1 MLLKWFSFNLEIPN
15 KYHSKMKTIKF
26 IILLLP
32 FLCFSQ
38 QENIKALD
46 INLTNYEYPFPVQFL
61 ELSNQQQN
69 LKMAYIDIKPEKYN
83 NKNIVLLHGKN
94 FNGAYWE
101 TTIKALTKE
110 GFRVIVPDQIGF
122 GKSSKPDHFQYTFQQ
137 FAQNTKKLLD
147 HLGIEKTT
155 ILGHSMGGML
165 ATRFAL
171 MYPETTEKLVLENP
185 IGLEDWKLIVPYKP
199 VDWWYES
206 ELKQNYQNIKSYQ
219 MANYYDGK
227 WNADF
232 QKWAELGAGWT
243 SAPDYAKVAWN
254 SALMYDMI
262 FTQPVLYE
270 FKNIKSPT
278 LLIIGT
284 RDKTAIGKPLVSEEI
299 RKTMGNYLELGKKTQ
314 KAIPNSNLVE
324 VPNTGHLP
332 HIESFD
338 QFIKPLIVFL
348 K

>member
-1 MLLKWFSFNLEIPN
+1 
-15 KYHSKMKTIKF
+15 MKTIKLLL
-26 IILLLP
+26 LLLP
-32 FLCFSQ
+32 LICFSQ
-38 QENIKALD
+38 EEKIKQLD
-46 INLTNYEYPFPVQFL
+46 INLTNYEYPFPVKFFELNNQRQF
-61 ELSNQQQN
+61 
-69 LKMAYIDIKPEKYN
+69 LKMAYMDITPSNYN
-83 NKNIVLLHGKN
+83 HKNIVLLHGKN

-122 GKSSKPDHFQYTFQQ
+122 GKSSKPNNFQYTFQQ
-137 FAQNTKKLLD
+137 FAENTKKLLE
-147 HLGIEKTT
+147 HLGIEKTAV
-155 ILGHSMGGML
+155 LGHSMGGML

-171 MYPETTEKLVLENP
+171 MYPETEEKLILENP
-185 IGLEDWKLIVPYKP
+185 IGLEDWKLVVPYKP

-206 ELKQNYQNIKSYQ
+206 ELKQNYEAIKKYQ

-227 WNADF
+227 WNTDF

-243 SAPDYAKVAWN
+243 TAPNYSIVAWN

-284 RDKTAIGKPLVSEEI
+284 RDKTALGKPLVSEEV
-299 RKTMGNYLELGKKTQ
+299 RKTMGNYAELGKKTQ
-314 KAIPNSNLVE
+314 KAIPYCKLVE
-324 VPNTGHLP
+324 IADTGHLP

-338 QFIKPLIVFL
+338 AFIKPLIVFL
-348 K
+348 KQ

>member
-1 MLLKWFSFNLEIPN
+1 
-15 KYHSKMKTIKF
+15 MKNIKL
-26 IILLLP
+26 IMLLLP
-32 FLCFSQ
+32 LFCFSQ
-38 QENIKALD
+38 EEKIKALD
-46 INLTNYEYPFPVQFL
+46 INLSNYEYPFPVKFL
-61 ELSNQQQN
+61 ELNNQRQS
-69 LKMAYIDIKPEKYN
+69 LKMAYMDITPENYN

-122 GKSSKPDHFQYTFQQ
+122 GKSSKPDNFQYTFQQ
-137 FAQNTKKLLD
+137 LAENTKKLLD
-147 HLGIEKTT
+147 QLGIQKTT

-185 IGLEDWKLIVPYKP
+185 IGLEDWKLVVPYKP
-199 VDWWYES
+199 VEWWYES
-206 ELKQNYQNIKSYQ
+206 ELKQNYQAIKKYQ
-219 MANYYDGK
+219 MENYYDGK
-227 WNADF
+227 WNATF

-243 SAPDYAKVAWN
+243 SAPDYNKVAWN
-254 SALMYDMI
+254 SALLYDMI

-270 FKNIKSPT
+270 FKNIKSQT

-284 RDKTAIGKPLVSEEI
+284 RDKTALGKQLAPEEV
-299 RKTMGNYLELGKKTQ
+299 RKTMGNYAELGKKTQ
-314 KAIPNSNLVE
+314 KAILNSKLVE

-348 K
+348 KQ

>member
-1 MLLKWFSFNLEIPN
+1 
-15 KYHSKMKTIKF
+15 MKKIQ
-26 IILLLP
+26 IILLLLP
-32 FLCFSQ
+32 FLCIAQ

-46 INLTNYEYPFPVQFL
+46 INLTNYEYPFPVHFL
-61 ELSNQQQN
+61 ELNNQRQP
-69 LKMAYIDIKPEKYN
+69 LKMAYMDIKPDNYI

-101 TTIKALTKE
+101 TTIKALAKE

-137 FAQNTKKLLD
+137 LAENTKKVLE
-147 HLGIEKTT
+147 HLGIQKAT

-171 MYPETTEKLVLENP
+171 MYPETAEKLVLENP
-185 IGLEDWKLIVPYKP
+185 IGLEDWKLVVPYKT
-199 VDWWYES
+199 VEWWYES
-206 ELKQNYQNIKSYQ
+206 ELKQNYEAIKKYQ
-219 MANYYDGK
+219 MENYYDGK
-227 WNADF
+227 WNPDF

-243 SAPDYAKVAWN
+243 TAADYSKVAWN
-254 SALMYDMI
+254 SALLYDMI

-284 RDKTAIGKPLVSEEI
+284 RDKTALGKPLVPEEV
-299 RKTMGNYLELGKKTQ
+299 RKTMGNYMELGKKTQ
-314 KAIPNSNLVE
+314 KAIQNAKLVE

-338 QFIKPLIVFL
+338 SFIKPLIVFL
-348 K
+348 KQ

>member
-1 MLLKWFSFNLEIPN
+1 
-15 KYHSKMKTIKF
+15 MKKIKF
-26 IILLLP
+26 ILLLLP
-32 FLCFSQ
+32 FLCLSQ
-38 QENIKALD
+38 QENVKALD
-46 INLTNYEYPFPVQFL
+46 INLSNYEYPFPVQFL
-61 ELSNQQQN
+61 EVKNQGQL
-69 LKMAYIDIKPEKYN
+69 LKMAYMDIKPGNYN

-101 TTIKALTKE
+101 TTIKALAKE

-122 GKSSKPDHFQYTFQQ
+122 GKSTKPENFQYTFQQ
-137 FAQNTKKLLD
+137 FTENTKKLLD
-147 HLGIEKTT
+147 HLGIKKTT

-165 ATRFAL
+165 ATRFTL
-171 MYPETTEKLVLENP
+171 MYPETAEKLVLENP
-185 IGLEDWKLIVPYKP
+185 IGLEDWKLIVPYKT
-199 VDWWYES
+199 VDWWYEG
-206 ELKQNYQNIKSYQ
+206 ELKQNYEAIKKYQ
-219 MANYYDGK
+219 IANYYDGK

-232 QKWAELGAGWT
+232 QKWAELSAGWT
-243 SAPDYAKVAWN
+243 TAPDYVKVAWN

-284 RDKTAIGKPLVSEEI
+284 RDKTALGKPLVTEEV
-299 RKTMGNYLELGKKTQ
+299 RKTMGNYAVLGKETQ
-314 KAIPNSNLVE
+314 KAIPNSKLVE
-324 VPNTGHLP
+324 IPNTGHLP

-348 K
+348 NQ

>member
-1 MLLKWFSFNLEIPN
+1 
-15 KYHSKMKTIKF
+15 MKTIKLLL
-26 IILLLP
+26 LLLP
-32 FLCFSQ
+32 LFCFSQ
-38 QENIKALD
+38 EQKIKQLD
-46 INLTNYEYPFPVQFL
+46 INLTNYEYPYPVQFL
-61 ELSNQQQN
+61 ELNNQRQS
-69 LKMAYIDIKPEKYN
+69 LKMAYMDIKPNNYT

-122 GKSSKPDHFQYTFQQ
+122 GKSSKPENFQYTFQQ
-137 FAQNTKKLLD
+137 FAEKTKKLLE
-147 HLGIEKTT
+147 HLKIEKTT

-165 ATRFAL
+165 ATRFML
-171 MYPETTEKLVLENP
+171 MYPETAEKLVLENP
-185 IGLEDWKLIVPYKP
+185 IGLEDWKLAVPYKTI
-199 VDWWYES
+199 DWWYQS
-206 ELKQNYQNIKSYQ
+206 ELKQNYEAIKKYQ
-219 MANYYDGK
+219 MENYYNGK
-227 WNADF
+227 WNADY
-232 QKWAELGAGWT
+232 QKWAELAAGWT
-243 SAPDYAKVAWN
+243 TAPDYNKVAWN

-284 RDKTAIGKPLVSEEI
+284 RDKTAIGKQWASEEVK
-299 RKTMGNYLELGKKTQ
+299 KTLGNYTELGKKTQ
-314 KAIPNSNLVE
+314 KVIPNSKLVE
-324 VPNTGHLP
+324 IPNTGHLP

-348 K
+348 KQ

>member
-1 MLLKWFSFNLEIPN
+1 MKILKLL
-15 KYHSKMKTIKF
+15 F
-26 IILLLP
+26 ILIP
-32 FLCFSQ
+32 FLSFGQ
-38 QENIKALD
+38 QGNIKALD
-46 INLTNYEYPFPVQFL
+46 INLSNYEYPFPVHFI
-61 ELSNQQQN
+61 ELSNQRQYM
-69 LKMAYIDIKPEKYN
+69 KMSYMDVIPENYN
-83 NKNIVLLHGKN
+83 QKNIVLLHGKN

-110 GFRVIVPDQIGF
+110 GYRVIVPDQIGF
-122 GKSSKPDHFQYTFQQ
+122 GKSTKPDHFQYTFQQ
-137 FAQNTKKLLD
+137 LAENTKKLLD
-147 HLGIEKTT
+147 HLGIQKTT

-185 IGLEDWKLIVPYKP
+185 IGLEDWKLVVPYKP

-206 ELKQNYQNIKSYQ
+206 ELKQNYESIKQYQ

-227 WNADF
+227 WNADY

-243 SAPDYAKVAWN
+243 MAPDYDRVAWN
-254 SALMYDMI
+254 SALLYDMI

-270 FKNIKSPT
+270 FKNIKCPT

-284 RDKTAIGKPLVSEEI
+284 RDKTALGKPLVSEEV
-299 RKTMGNYLELGKKTQ
+299 RKKMGNYAELGKKTQ
-314 KAIPNSNLVE
+314 KAIPNSKLVE
-324 VPNTGHLP
+324 IPNTGHLP

-338 QFIKPLIVFL
+338 SFIKSLIVFL

>member
-1 MLLKWFSFNLEIPN
+1 
-15 KYHSKMKTIKF
+15 MKTIKLV
-26 IILLLP
+26 LLLFP
-32 FLCFSQ
+32 IFCFSQ
-38 QENIKALD
+38 EGNIKALD
-46 INLTNYEYPFPVQFL
+46 IDLSNYEYPFPVNFL
-61 ELSNQQQN
+61 ELSIQRQY
-69 LKMAYIDIKPEKYN
+69 LRMYYMDIIPENYN
-83 NKNIVLLHGKN
+83 NRNIVLLHGKN

-101 TTIKALTKE
+101 TTIRALTKE

-122 GKSSKPDHFQYTFQQ
+122 GKSSKPDNFQYTFQQ
-137 FAQNTKKLLD
+137 LAENTKKLLD
-147 HLGIEKTT
+147 HLGIEKAT

-185 IGLEDWKLIVPYKP
+185 IGLEDWKLVVPYKP

-206 ELKQNYQNIKSYQ
+206 ELKQNYAVIKKYQ
-219 MANYYDGK
+219 MENYYDGK
-227 WNADF
+227 WNADY

-243 SAPDYAKVAWN
+243 TAPDYERVAWN
-254 SALMYDMI
+254 SALLYDMI

-270 FKNIKSPT
+270 FKDIKSPT

-284 RDKTAIGKPLVSEEI
+284 RDKTALGKQLVSEEVK
-299 RKTMGNYLELGKKTQ
+299 KTMGNYAELGKKTQ
-314 KAIPNSNLVE
+314 KAIPNSKLIE

-332 HIESFD
+332 HIESFG

-348 K
+348 KQ

>member
-1 MLLKWFSFNLEIPN
+1 MKILKLL
-15 KYHSKMKTIKF
+15 F
-26 IILLLP
+26 ILIP
-32 FLCFSQ
+32 FLSFGQ
-38 QENIKALD
+38 QGNIKALD
-46 INLTNYEYPFPVQFL
+46 INLSNYEYPFPVHFI
-61 ELSNQQQN
+61 ELSSQRQYMKMSYMDVIPENYNQ
-69 LKMAYIDIKPEKYN
+69 
-83 NKNIVLLHGKN
+83 KNIVLLHGKN

-110 GFRVIVPDQIGF
+110 GYRVIVPDQIGF
-122 GKSSKPDHFQYTFQQ
+122 GKSTKPDHFQYTFQQ
-137 FAQNTKKLLD
+137 LAENTKKLLD
-147 HLGIEKTT
+147 HLGIQKTT

-185 IGLEDWKLIVPYKP
+185 IGLEDWKLVVPYKP

-206 ELKQNYQNIKSYQ
+206 ELKQNYESIKQYQ

-227 WNADF
+227 WNADY
-232 QKWAELGAGWT
+232 QKWGELAAGWT
-243 SAPDYAKVAWN
+243 TAPDYDRVAWN
-254 SALMYDMI
+254 SALLYDMI

-270 FKNIKSPT
+270 FKNIKCPT

-284 RDKTAIGKPLVSEEI
+284 RDKTALGKPLVSEEV
-299 RKTMGNYLELGKKTQ
+299 RKTMGNYAELGKKTQ
-314 KAIPNSNLVE
+314 KAIPNSKLVE
-324 VPNTGHLP
+324 IPNTGHLP

-338 QFIKPLIVFL
+338 SFIKSLIVFL